1 MKVSLLSEPQEQE
14 AGFNATAHSCTNIR
28 KWTCFPLS
36 PLVSTSV
43 PHNACC
49 APGESAIVPTRLGV
63 KGVTGSGKG
72 AFLPSLLHLFYPGD
86 NPSSVASGLSDPVLH
101 FWNVAGWFSPH
112 LPPDLLMPFNLL
124 AEETRPTKQ
133 SFLFCVSKCRLW
145 MGKMNKFIYNK
156 WSKQQIRW
164 QFLLCGLRKL
174 NSSKNQLGT
183 ELGQVFSQS
192 DKLL

>member
-1 MKVSLLSEPQEQE
+1 M
-14 AGFNATAHSCTNIR
+14 NIR

-36 PLVSTSV
+36 PLVSTPV

-49 APGESAIVPTRLGV
+49 DPGESAIVPMHLGV

-86 NPSSVASGLSDPVLH
+86 NPSLCLPLASAIQFCISGM
-101 FWNVAGWFSPH
+101 FGWFSPH

-124 AEETRPTKQ
+124 EEETCPTKQ
-133 SFLFCVSKCRLW
+133 SLFCMSKCRSW
-145 MGKMNKFIYNK
+145 MGKMKMFIYSK
-156 WSKQQIRW
+156 WSKQQISW
-164 QFLLCGLRKL
+164 QFPFYGPRKF
-174 NSSKNQLGT
+174 NSSKNQLGR